1 MTAPTT
7 RRQPASSSPP
17 SGQQA
22 QAQAHRQAYHRRKTR
37 AKAKSEALR
46 QKEAAQ
52 VEALPVQH
60 PHAAGIDIGSR
71 SHWVCVGFTT
81 EAASCLIREFPA
93 HTAGLK
99 AIAAFL
105 REHQVNTIALEST
118 GIYWIPLYEL
128 LQAEGFEVLLVDP
141 SYSHQLRGRP
151 KTDRRDCQWIYR
163 LHSVGLLAAAFRP
176 DEKTCQLRA
185 YLRQRANLIRQASR
199 HVQHMQKALEQM
211 NLKLTEILSDI
222 TGVTGR
228 AILRAILR
236 GTRAPEKLA
245 KYRDKQCKASEAEI
259 AQALTGS
266 YREEHLF
273 ELKLAYEAWQF
284 TLGQVEKVDG
294 QIALQLGRMK
304 CDRALPPLKPKA
316 RPKRRVNSPRF
327 DVRTA
332 LYYVVGLDLTEIE
345 GISELTALT
354 LISEIGPGVSRFA
367 TVKKFCSWLGLCPN
381 WKKTGGRVKSSR
393 TRRGVNRAAQA
404 LRLAAQSLHHS
415 QGALGGFLRRMKGR
429 LGAQAALTATAHKL
443 ARIVYLALKHGMTY
457 VRQSQEE
464 YEAQMKEKQIKA
476 LRRKARQLGLEVVEK
491 TSGSVA
497 TAAAASGAGVKEHKR
512 VSAGA
517 GQRAEGSNRR
527 RRGRTA
533 SRTDPWLWQERVRTE
548 ENQGENHLGALTKLA
563 GGRFLATGARNL
575 PLGRMIPVTR

>member
-1 MTAPTT
+1 MPASTT
-7 RRQPASSSPP
+7 RRQPATSSLP
-17 SGQQA
+17 SGKQA
-22 QAQAHRQAYHRRKTR
+22 KAKAQRQAYNRRKTR
-37 AKAKSEALR
+37 AKIKSEALHQR
-46 QKEAAQ
+46 EAAQ

-71 SHWVCVGFTT
+71 SHWVCVGFSTQ
-81 EAASCLIREFPA
+81 ADSCLIQEFPA

-105 REHQVNTIALEST
+105 REHQVNTVALEST
-118 GIYWIPLYEL
+118 GIYWIPLYEP
-128 LQAEGFEVLLVDP
+128 LQTEGFEVLLINP
-141 SYSHQLRGRP
+141 SYTHQLRGRP

-176 DEKTCQLRA
+176 DERTCQLRA
-185 YLRQRANLIRQASR
+185 YLRQRANVVRQASR
-199 HVQHMQKALEQM
+199 HVQHMQKAQEQM
-211 NLKLTEILSDI
+211 NLTEILSDI

-228 AILRAILR
+228 SIIQAILR

-245 KYRDKQCKASEAEI
+245 KYRDKQCKASAAEI

-266 YREEHLF
+266 CREEHRF
-273 ELKLAYEAWQF
+273 ALKQAYEAWQF
-284 TLGQVEKVDG
+284 SLEQVEKVDA

-304 CDRALPPLKPKA
+304 GDRALPPLKPKA
-316 RPKRRVNSPRF
+316 RPKRRANSPRF

-345 GISELTALT
+345 GISDLTALT
-354 LISEIGPGVSRFA
+354 IISEIGPGVSQFA

-429 LGAQAALTATAHKL
+429 LGAQAAVTATAHKL

-457 VRQSQEE
+457 VRQSQAE
-464 YEAQMKEKQIKA
+464 YEAQMKVKQIKA
-476 LRRKARQLGLEVVEK
+476 LRRKARQLGLEVIEN

-497 TAAAASGAGVKEHKR
+497 TAAASE
-512 VSAGA
+512 
-517 GQRAEGSNRR
+517 
-527 RRGRTA
+527 
-533 SRTDPWLWQERVRTE
+533 QE
-548 ENQGENHLGALTKLA
+548 
-563 GGRFLATGARNL
+563 
-575 PLGRMIPVTR
+575 

>member
-7 RRQPASSSPP
+7 RRKPASSP

-22 QAQAHRQAYHRRKTR
+22 QAPPHRQAHNRRQTR
-37 AKAKSEALR
+37 AKTKSEALR

-52 VEALPVQH
+52 VEALPVLH

-71 SHWVCVGFTT
+71 SHWVCVGFTS
-81 EAASCLIREFPA
+81 EAPSCLIREFPA
-93 HTAGLK
+93 HTDGLK
-99 AIAAFL
+99 AIVAFL
-105 REHQVNTIALEST
+105 REHQVTTVALEST
-118 GIYWIPLYEL
+118 GIYWVALYEL
-128 LQAEGFEVLLVDP
+128 LQAEGFEVFLVDP
-141 SYSHQLRGRP
+141 SYSHQLKGRP

-199 HVQHMQKALEQM
+199 YVQHMQKALEQM
-211 NLKLTEILSDI
+211 NLKLTEVLSDI

-228 AILRAILR
+228 TIIRAILR
-236 GTRAPEKLA
+236 GTRAAEKLA

-284 TLGQVEKVDG
+284 ALKQVEKVDT

-316 RPKRRVNSPRF
+316 RPKRRANSPGF

-345 GISELTALT
+345 GVSELTALT
-354 LISEIGPGVSRFA
+354 VISEIGPGGSKFP
-367 TVKKFCSWLGLCPN
+367 TVRQFCSWLGRCPN
-381 WKKTGGRVKSSR
+381 WQKTGGRVKSSR

-404 LRLAAQSLHHS
+404 LRMAAQSLHHS
-415 QGALGGFLRRMKGR
+415 RGALGGFLRRMKGR
-429 LGAQAALTATAHKL
+429 LGAQAAVTATAHKL
-443 ARIVYLALKHGMTY
+443 ARIVYLAL
-457 VRQSQEE
+457 
-464 YEAQMKEKQIKA
+464 
-476 LRRKARQLGLEVVEK
+476 
-491 TSGSVA
+491 
-497 TAAAASGAGVKEHKR
+497 
-512 VSAGA
+512 
-517 GQRAEGSNRR
+517 
-527 RRGRTA
+527 
-533 SRTDPWLWQERVRTE
+533 
-548 ENQGENHLGALTKLA
+548 
-563 GGRFLATGARNL
+563 
-575 PLGRMIPVTR
+575 

>member
-1 MTAPTT
+1 MPADSLPIPLSRSSSMTAPTT
-7 RRQPASSSPP
+7 RRKAPSSSPA
-17 SGQQA
+17 SA
-22 QAQAHRQAYHRRKTR
+22 QEAQAHRQAYHRRKTR
-37 AKAKSEALR
+37 AKVKSEVLR

-52 VEALPVQH
+52 VEALPVQR

-71 SHWVCVGFTT
+71 SHWVCVGFSA
-81 EAASCLIREFPA
+81 EADSGLIREFPA
-93 HTAGLK
+93 HTDGLK
-99 AIAAFL
+99 AIVAFL
-105 REHQVNTIALEST
+105 REHQVNTVAMEST

-128 LQAEGFEVLLVDP
+128 LAAEGFEALLVDP

-176 DEKTCQLRA
+176 DEKTCQLRS
-185 YLRQRANLIRQASR
+185 YLRQRANLIRYASQ

-211 NLKLTEILSDI
+211 NLKLTEIISDI

-228 AILRAILR
+228 SIIRAILR
-236 GTRAPEKLA
+236 GTRSPEKLA
-245 KYRDKQCKASEAEI
+245 KYRDKGCKASEAEI

-284 TLGQVEKVDG
+284 SLGQVEKADG
-294 QIALQLGRMK
+294 QIALQLERMK
-304 CDRALPPLKPKA
+304 GDRALPPLKPKA

-345 GISELTALT
+345 GVSVLTALT
-354 LISEIGPGVSRFA
+354 VISEIGPGVSQFA
-367 TVKKFCSWLGLCPN
+367 TVKKCCSWLGRCPN
-381 WKKTGGRVKSSR
+381 WKNTGGRVKSSR

-429 LGAQAALTATAHKL
+429 LGVQAALTATAHKR
-443 ARIVYLALKHGMTY
+443 ARLVYLALKHGMTY
-457 VRQSQEE
+457 VRRSQEE
-464 YEAQMKEKQIKA
+464 YEAQMRAKQIKA
-476 LRRKARQLGLEVVEK
+476 LRRKARQLGMEIVEK
-491 TSGSVA
+491 TSDSVPK
-497 TAAAASGAGVKEHKR
+497 AAKE
-512 VSAGA
+512 S
-517 GQRAEGSNRR
+517 AEG
-527 RRGRTA
+527 
-533 SRTDPWLWQERVRTE
+533 
-548 ENQGENHLGALTKLA
+548 
-563 GGRFLATGARNL
+563 
-575 PLGRMIPVTR
+575 

>member
-1 MTAPTT
+1 MARPTT
-7 RRQPASSSPP
+7 RDPPAAPSPR
-17 SGQQA
+17 SDQQA
-22 QAQAHRQAYHRRKTR
+22 QAQAQRHAYRRRKAR
-37 AKAKSEALR
+37 AKAQSEARR
-46 QKEAAQ
+46 QEEAGR

-60 PHAAGIDIGSR
+60 SHAAGIDIGSR

-81 EAASCLIREFPA
+81 DAASCLIREFPA
-93 HTAGLK
+93 HTAGLQ

-105 REHQVNTIALEST
+105 REHQVKSIALEST

-128 LQAEGFEVLLVDP
+128 LQAEGFEVILVDP

-151 KTDRRDCQWIYR
+151 KTDRLDCQWIYR

-176 DEKTCQLRA
+176 DEKTCQLRS
-185 YLRQRANLIRQASR
+185 YLRQRANLVRSGSR

-211 NLKLTEILSDI
+211 NLKLTEVLSDI

-245 KYRDKQCKASEAEI
+245 KYRDKQCKASEAEV

-284 TLGQVEKVDG
+284 TLGQVAKVDG

-304 CDRALPPLKPKA
+304 CDRALPALKPKA
-316 RPKRRVNSPRF
+316 RPKRRASSPGF
-327 DVRTA
+327 DVRAA

-345 GISELTALT
+345 GVSELTALT
-354 LISEIGPGVSRFA
+354 VVSEIGPGVSRFA
-367 TVKKFCSWLGLCPN
+367 TVQKFCSWLGLCPN
-381 WKKTGGRVKSSR
+381 WQKTGGRVKSSR

-404 LRLAAQSLHHS
+404 LRMAAQSLHHS
-415 QGALGGFLRRMKGR
+415 RGALGGFLRRMKGR
-429 LGAQAALTATAHKL
+429 LGAQAAVTATAHKM

-464 YEAQMKEKQIKA
+464 YEARMKEKQIKA
-476 LRRKARQLGLEVVEK
+476 LRRKARQLGLDIVEQ
-491 TSGSVA
+491 
-497 TAAAASGAGVKEHKR
+497 AAAAGTPPAAA
-512 VSAGA
+512 SA
-517 GQRAEGSNRR
+517 
-527 RRGRTA
+527 
-533 SRTDPWLWQERVRTE
+533 
-548 ENQGENHLGALTKLA
+548 QG
-563 GGRFLATGARNL
+563 
-575 PLGRMIPVTR
+575 

>member
-1 MTAPTT
+1 MTTATA
-7 RRQPASSSPP
+7 RRKPASSPPP
-17 SGQQA
+17 SAQRMQA
-22 QAQAHRQAYHRRKTR
+22 QAQRQAYHRRKTR

-46 QKEAAQ
+46 QKEAAH

-60 PHAAGIDIGSR
+60 PHAAGIDVGSR

-81 EAASCLIREFPA
+81 ETPCCVIQEFPA
-93 HTAGLK
+93 HTDGLK

-105 REHQVNTIALEST
+105 REHQVKTIALEST

-141 SYSHQLRGRP
+141 SYSQQLRGRP

-185 YLRQRANLIRQASR
+185 YLRQRANVVRQASR

-211 NLKLTEILSDI
+211 NLKLTEILSAS

-228 AILRAILR
+228 SIIRAILR

-245 KYRDKQCKASEAEI
+245 RYRHKQGKASEAEI

-273 ELKLAYEAWQF
+273 ELRLAYEAWQF
-284 TLGQVEKVDG
+284 SLGQIEKVGG

-316 RPKRRVNSPRF
+316 RPTRRVNAPGF
-327 DVRTA
+327 DVRA
-332 LYYVVGLDLTEIE
+332 AWYYVVGLDLTEIE

-354 LISEIGPGVSRFA
+354 LISAIGPGVSQFA

-381 WKKTGGRVKSSR
+381 WQKSGGRVKSSR

-404 LRLAAQSLHHS
+404 LRMAAQSLHHS
-415 QGALGGFLRRMKGR
+415 KGALGGFLRRMRGR
-429 LGAQAALTATAHKL
+429 LGVQAALTATAHKL
-443 ARIVYLALKHGMTY
+443 ARIVYLALQHGMTY
-457 VRQSQEE
+457 VPKSQEE

-476 LRRKARQLGLEVVEK
+476 LRRKARQLGLEVIEK
-491 TSGSVA
+491 TSSGVVTAVA
-497 TAAAASGAGVKEHKR
+497 A
-512 VSAGA
+512 
-517 GQRAEGSNRR
+517 
-527 RRGRTA
+527 
-533 SRTDPWLWQERVRTE
+533 
-548 ENQGENHLGALTKLA
+548 
-563 GGRFLATGARNL
+563 
-575 PLGRMIPVTR
+575 PVEA